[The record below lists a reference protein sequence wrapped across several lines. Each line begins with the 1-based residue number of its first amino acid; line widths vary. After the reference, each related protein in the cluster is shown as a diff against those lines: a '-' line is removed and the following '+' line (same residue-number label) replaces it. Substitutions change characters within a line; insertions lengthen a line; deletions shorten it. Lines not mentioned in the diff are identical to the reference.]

1 MIKNKEQIKLEM
13 MEELEK
19 RVDKYINE
27 METGSNE
34 EKFSIDKI
42 ESLMGEIMVE
52 SRKIIVDK
60 TSELLKNI
68 DEEKE
73 ITKKKRI

>member
-1 MIKNKEQIKLEM
+1 M

-42 ESLMGEIMVE
+42 ESQMGEIMVE